1 MKVTR
6 RVAEDEEGL
15 VNDTKESL
23 YQLVIGG
30 AALISIASL
39 LTLCLVLPSM
49 YNYVN
54 TVSEFGRHDFAYC
67 EVTFESYKFPINNVK
82 YHINFIRNFFNT

>member
-1 MKVTR
+1 MKATR

-15 VNDTKESL
+15 VDDARESV
-23 YQLVIGG
+23 YQFVIGG
-30 AALISIASL
+30 ASLISIASL

-54 TVSEFGRHDFAYC
+54 TVSDFGRHDFAYC
-67 EVTFESYKFPINNVK
+67 ESATLDMQLEMDQMQDRFRKENRTK
-82 YHINFIRNFFNT
+82 R